1 MERKIPNKPN
11 VILFMVDQL
20 SARWLEVARDEG
32 ICALPNLDWLRENGT
47 SFTRTFSSNPVCS
60 PTRATIATGLCSRAH
75 GLIMNG
81 YALNPSIPTFMQA
94 LQREGWRTG
103 AFGKLHLRPHHESLV
118 HDYHPY
124 GFDVVH
130 GTEDDRA
137 GKWLDW
143 VKEAHPEHYEAAL
156 STAWRDVPGYDK
168 YGPDGVDL
176 RPAIRAARKRF
187 PRATEAWPKNSR
199 KAYTLPFPEEV
210 SQSSWIT
217 ARALDFI
224 RDTGVDQSF
233 FAHIS
238 YVAPHGPFC
247 PPAEFMDRVDL
258 ENIPAPI
265 PAAWLNDADAPEY
278 FRKMARVLHGG
289 SDDRPA
295 WMKDLAAVLD
305 SDGRPSSLTTDL
317 SYERHCYFADIT
329 HLDEQLG
336 RVRKALED
344 SGRLDSTYIIFTSDH
359 GEFLGDHGFWQKQ
372 ERHYDGGIR
381 VPLIIAG
388 PGLQANAVCREIAQ
402 LEDICPTILGLA
414 DVPLPHVRFRNFRT
428 GSFDS
433 APAISGRS
441 LVELCRGQVPDD
453 WREEA
458 YVESF
463 PCFGPGTLGSWS
475 RTVRTSRYRYT
486 FYPDGHGEQLF
497 DLEADP
503 HEQKNLVN
511 DPVHAALH
519 RELKDRLMEQVIR
532 QDYPLPPRDLF
543 LFGIH

>member
-1 MERKIPNKPN
+1 MLIPEKLIHQMDLNSSSGKIIDGENRMPPQNKPN

-20 SARWLEVARDEG
+20 SARWLEVARNEG

-81 YALNPSIPTFMQA
+81 YALNPEIPTFMQV
-94 LQREGWRTG
+94 LQRKGWRTG

-118 HDYHPY
+118 HDYRPY

-137 GKWLDW
+137 GEWLDW
-143 VKEAHPEHYEAAL
+143 VKQAHPEHYEAAL
-156 STAWRDVPGYDK
+156 STAWRDVPGFDK
-168 YGPDGVDL
+168 YGPEGIDL
-176 RPAIRAARKRF
+176 RPAIQAAQKRF
-187 PRATEAWPKNSR
+187 PRATETWPKNSR

-224 RDTGVDQSF
+224 RDIGADQSF

-247 PPAEFMDRVDL
+247 PPAEFMDRV
-258 ENIPAPI
+258 EPEKIPAPI
-265 PAAWLNDADAPEY
+265 PAAWLNDANAPEY
-278 FRKMARVLHGG
+278 FRKMARVLHGE

-295 WMKDLAAVLD
+295 WMKDMAVTPG
-305 SDGRPSSLTTDL
+305 SDEQPPLIPDL
-317 SYERHCYFADIT
+317 SHERHCYFADIT

-344 SGRLDSTYIIFTSDH
+344 SGRQDNTYIIFVSDH

-402 LEDICPTILGLA
+402 LEDICPTILEMTG
-414 DVPLPHVRFRNFRT
+414 VPLPHVRFRNFRT

-441 LVELCRGQVPDD
+441 LVELCRGQFRTIGERRRMLNPFH
-453 WREEA
+453 A
-458 YVESF
+458 
-463 PCFGPGTLGSWS
+463 FGPGTLGAWA
-475 RTVRTSRYRYT
+475 RTVRTSRYDTRFIPMDTASNSSISRRIRTSRRILSTIRSIPLY
-486 FYPDGHGEQLF
+486 
-497 DLEADP
+497 
-503 HEQKNLVN
+503 
-511 DPVHAALH
+511 AAN
-519 RELKDRLMEQVIR
+519 
-532 QDYPLPPRDLF
+532 
-543 LFGIH
+543 

>member
-359 GEFLGDHGFWQKQ
+359 GFWQKQ

-402 LEDICPTILGLA
+402 LEDICPTILEMTG
-414 DVPLPHVRFRNFRT
+414 VPLPHVRFRNFRT